1 MWEYIKFAAI
11 WVVFMLILG
20 GVTLIVPKIAAKID
34 KIRENNKGKTRENM
48 FSFGQTSYMEPSEPP
63 AFEGENKSNEEE

>member
-20 GVTLIVPKIAAKID
+20 VVTLVVPKIAARID
-34 KIRENNKGKTRENM
+34 KIREKNKGKTRENM
-48 FSFGQTSYMEPSEPP
+48 FSFGQTSYMESAETP
-63 AFEGENKSNEEE
+63 NDKDKNNSNEEE